1 MSSKG
6 VNPTLAGST
15 APSDASLQL
24 ADIIAMLRA
33 GLGTIIAVTA
43 VVVALTIVFLL
54 LMPVRYTSTSAVMI
68 DQRKNT
74 VADLNAVLSQLPTD
88 PSSLQNQIQIIQ
100 SRDLAATVIADL
112 KLYDDP
118 EFNPALA
125 PSRLAAL
132 NPKTWFGPPNG
143 AAETDVQRD
152 AIIDTFLSHIS
163 ADTVGLSTTIN
174 VSVSSRDPE
183 KAARIANALAAAYV
197 NSQLDSKLAAID
209 HTATWLTKR
218 IHDLAGQVQQQ
229 EAAALIYKAQK
240 NLDSSVGGTSLV
252 DAQLGAINTQL
263 IQARADLAAKLAVYD
278 QVRALI
284 KAGTPGNISQIVA
297 SPLIIQLR
305 AQQAELIR
313 QQADD
318 LSRYGPKHPKMVAI
332 EGQLRDL
339 NEKIDEEVSRVASSL
354 AGDVAVSRAQL
365 GSLQGSFV
373 QTQRQAASQ
382 DMTAIKLKQ
391 LEANARSTRNLY
403 DSFLTRLHSI
413 QDEESLQ
420 FPDAR
425 VISRAP
431 VPSVPGSPSRML
443 IAAASIPAGIL
454 LGCLFVLAGN
464 RLRRYLPERKQAPV
478 RVAPRSAA
486 NDAPTAPTM
495 PPVIAELPGLFASGA
510 AEHVLDWPASPFSR
524 SVRALLD
531 RVATSRSGPGRI
543 VSVTSAE
550 GHDESGSTVALAL
563 VRAAAASGL
572 KAVLVDGHLG
582 SPRLSRLGVHPSN
595 FGMTE
600 ALQGKVAL
608 SRVFQ
613 RDSRSGALLL
623 MATRPL
629 LDPRAALNAPRTAEL
644 FAHLKTMC
652 DLVIIDAPSVLE
664 GPETPYLTRLSDAV
678 LLVTRQDES
687 RSSAFGRALSALSN
701 WKSPPVGLA
710 IAR

>member
-6 VNPTLAGST
+6 VNPTIAGST

-24 ADIIAMLRA
+24 ADIMEMLRA
-33 GLGTIIAVTA
+33 GAGTILMVAA
-43 VVVALTIVFLL
+43 AVVALTLVILL
-54 LMPVRYTSTSAVMI
+54 FMPVRYTSTAAVMI

-88 PSSLQNQIQIIQ
+88 PSSLQNQIQILQ
-100 SRDLAATVIADL
+100 SRDLAATVITDL

-125 PSRLAAL
+125 PSRLAAF
-132 NPKTWFGPPNG
+132 NPKNWFGSASV
-143 AAETDVQRD
+143 AADTDIQRD
-152 AIIDTFLSHIS
+152 AIIDTFLNHIS

-174 VSVSSRDPE
+174 VSVSSHDPE

-209 HTATWLTKR
+209 HTAAWLTKR
-218 IHDLAGQVQQQ
+218 IHDLAGQVEQQ
-229 EAAALIYKAQK
+229 EAAALIYKAQN

-284 KAGTPGNISQIVA
+284 KAGAPGNISQIVA

-318 LSRYGPKHPKMVAI
+318 LSRYGPKHPKIVAI
-332 EGQLRDL
+332 QDQLRDL

-354 AGDVAVSRAQL
+354 AGDVSVSRAQL

-403 DSFLTRLHSI
+403 DAFLTRLHNI

-431 VPSVPGSPSRML
+431 VPSAPGSPSRTL
-443 IAAASIPAGIL
+443 IALASIPAGIL
-454 LGCLFVLAGN
+454 LGCLFVLV
-464 RLRRYLPERKQAPV
+464 RVRIRRYLPERKRAPA
-478 RVAPRSAA
+478 RVVPSA
-486 NDAPTAPTM
+486 NDAVLPPAM
-495 PPVIAELPGLFASGA
+495 PPIIAELPGLFASGA
-510 AEHVLDWPASPFSR
+510 AEHVLDWPASPLSR

-531 RVATSRSGPGRI
+531 RVATPRGGPGRI

-664 GPETPYLTRLSDAV
+664 APETPYLTRLSDAV
-678 LLVTRQDES
+678 VLVTRQDES
-687 RSSAFGRALSALSN
+687 RGSAFGRALSALSS

>member
-15 APSDASLQL
+15 APSGASPQL
-24 ADIIAMLRA
+24 ADIIDMLRA
-33 GLGTIIAVTA
+33 GAGTIIAVTA
-43 VVVALTIVFLL
+43 IVVAATLVVLL
-54 LMPVRYTSTSAVMI
+54 LMPVRYTSTAAVMI

-100 SRDLAATVIADL
+100 SRDLAAKVIGDL
-112 KLYDDP
+112 KLYNDP
-118 EFNPALA
+118 EFNPALT
-125 PSRLAAL
+125 PNRLAAL
-132 NPKTWFGPPNG
+132 NPKNWFGPTG
-143 AAETDVQRD
+143 VAADADVQRD
-152 AIIDTFLSHIS
+152 AIIDTFLSHIY
-163 ADTVGLSTTIN
+163 ADTIGLSTTID
-174 VSVSSRDPE
+174 VSVSSHDPE
-183 KAARIANALAAAYV
+183 KAARIANALSDAYV

-209 HTATWLTKR
+209 HTAAWLTKR
-218 IHDLAGQVQQQ
+218 IHDLAGQVQEQ
-229 EAAALIYKAQK
+229 EAAALIYKAQN

-403 DSFLTRLHSI
+403 DAFLTRLHNI

-431 VPSVPGSPSRML
+431 VSTTPGSPPKML
-443 IAAASIPAGIL
+443 IALASVPAGLL
-454 LGCLFVLAGN
+454 LGCLLVLAGG
-464 RLRRYLPERKQAPV
+464 RIRQYLPERKRA
-478 RVAPRSAA
+478 VAQPAE
-486 NDAPTAPTM
+486 NDTS
-495 PPVIAELPGLFASGA
+495 PPPPPALPPIIAELPGLYASGA

-524 SVRALLD
+524 AIRALLD
-531 RVATSRSGPGRI
+531 RVATARGGSGRI

-550 GHDESGSTVALAL
+550 SSDESGSTVALAL

-595 FGMTE
+595 PGMTD

-652 DLVIIDAPSVLE
+652 DLVIIDAPSVL
-664 GPETPYLTRLSDAV
+664 GAPETPYLTRLSDAV
-678 LLVTRQDES
+678 VLVTRQDE
-687 RSSAFGRALSALSN
+687 RHSSAFGRALSALSS